1 MRAHPWPRPAAFR
14 PIFRLLIPGLLAL
27 AGAGLLLLGS
37 TRVRAQDQPAPD
49 PAPLAEREAL
59 RDAFL
64 TEQMALAQEE
74 QSLAAGAA
82 TPEQLHAWREANAA
96 RFATQARRAQQ
107 IALQAA
113 LDPAPL
119 MTPTAAA
126 VPTGSSPALAAA
138 LTTRT
143 KLTNGRAG
151 IHNQLVQT
159 MPADATASQI
169 NQMQAREEQLVEQR
183 FGADET
189 LQVQQT
195 QTVADDSAAQLQ
207 PLPPPR
213 QIPPGATAPLAAF
226 IALRDQ
232 LMREEVQL
240 RNQYAAA
247 DPAARESAVQQW
259 REQNASRFAQLHAQ
273 AAALPPNP

>member
-14 PIFRLLIPGLLAL
+14 PVFRFLIPAWLTL
-27 AGAGLLLLGS
+27 AGSGLLLLGNAG
-37 TRVRAQDQPAPD
+37 VRAQDQPALPSD
-49 PAPLAEREAL
+49 HQAL

-74 QSLAAGAA
+74 QSLASSGA
-82 TPEQLHAWREANAA
+82 TPGQLHAWREANAA

-119 MTPTAAA
+119 MTSTAAA
-126 VPTGSSPALAAA
+126 VPSGSSPTLAAA
-138 LTTRT
+138 LATRT
-143 KLTNGRAG
+143 KLINGRAE

-159 MPADATASQI
+159 MPADATAAQI
-169 NQMQAREEQLVEQR
+169 GQMQEREEQLVEQR
-183 FGADET
+183 FGAD
-189 LQVQQT
+189 QDVQIQQT

-213 QIPPGATAPLAAF
+213 QIPPGATPPLAAF

-247 DPAARESAVQQW
+247 DPATRESAVQQW